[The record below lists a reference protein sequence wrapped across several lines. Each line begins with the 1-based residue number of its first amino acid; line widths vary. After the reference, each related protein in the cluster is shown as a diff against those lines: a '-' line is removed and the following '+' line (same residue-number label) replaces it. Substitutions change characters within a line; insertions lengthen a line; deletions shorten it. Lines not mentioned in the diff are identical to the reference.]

1 MERIFVWLVRITLS
15 VAAFS
20 VLILFFIYFFL
31 SQSLPNYNKTVQ
43 FSDLIAKTEV
53 VRDTA
58 NIPHIFGTNDHDTLF
73 ALGYVHAQD
82 RLWQMTM
89 LRRTA
94 QGRLS
99 ELFGEKTLSIDK
111 VVRRLGIYSAAHNS
125 ISALRPSTQLKLN
138 AYAQGVNA
146 RLKEINSGALGRG
159 APEFFIF
166 SNAIARWSPADSLA
180 IIKLMGLQMSSHL
193 ESEVLRAR
201 LSLILD
207 NDRLK
212 DILPDVPGPGQA
224 ILNDFASL
232 FPTLPRLQ
240 ANENMPQQAFSPF
253 KPIALSGASNAWAAL
268 PGRSASRGTL
278 LANDPHLSLTA
289 PSIWYLARLELETG
303 GVIGGTIPGVPIVLV
318 GRSAHLGWG
327 LTTANIDDT
336 DVYIE
341 KVNPNNPNEYLSLN
355 EFVPFIKKQS
365 IIKIKD
371 SISITIDLLWTENG
385 PVLPSSHYNLG
396 AITPEGYVTSVAW
409 TLLSAND
416 TSIEAAFDI
425 MASHSVQSAMK
436 ASRTYIA
443 PGQNLTLADRNQIAM
458 RTIGALPKRDPRNQS
473 RGRMPTAGWLSVNR
487 WQGMFDQSVNP
498 VFLNPIGGVL
508 GNTNNKYIDRP
519 FPEHI
524 SYDWSDTQRVQR
536 WVRLMQNR
544 EAHTRDSF
552 IEAQLDSIS
561 STARTILPLIG
572 AELWFQ
578 SKGTPFNKLLE
589 QRKVALNLLANW
601 NGEMNEH
608 LPEPLIYSAWIRA
621 LQVRLVQDE
630 LGPLSKEFSQVKPL
644 FIERVYRNID
654 GAGQWCDVVQSE
666 PIETCAAMAQLAL
679 DDALTELLNT
689 YSNDIDGLR
698 WGEAHQA
705 THDHPV
711 LGKIPVL
718 KWFVNIRHSTSGGD
732 NTLQRGKTI
741 GTGPNPYL
749 NVHAGAY
756 RGVYDFADPDSS
768 VFIISTGQSGHP
780 LSRHY
785 DNLAELWRRGEYV
798 PMSLDESLARAGAT
812 GVTTLSPTLAN
823 IGP

>member
-20 VLILFFIYFFL
+20 VLILFFVYFFL

-43 FSDLIAKTEV
+43 FSHLIAKTEV

-58 NIPHIFGTNDHDTLF
+58 NVPHIFATNDHDTLF

-99 ELFGEKTLSIDK
+99 ELFGKKTLSIDK
-111 VVRRLGIYSAAHNS
+111 VVRRLGIYGAAHNS
-125 ISALRPSTQLKLN
+125 VSALRPSTQLKLN

-224 ILNDFASL
+224 VLNDFASL

-303 GVIGGTIPGVPIVLV
+303 GVIGGTIPGVPVVLV

-341 KVNPNNPNEYLSLN
+341 KVNPENPNEYLSLN

-371 SISITIDLLWTENG
+371 STSITIDLLWTENG
-385 PVLPSSHYNLG
+385 PVLPSNHYNLG

-409 TLLSAND
+409 TLLSAHD

-436 ASRTYIA
+436 ASRAYVA
-443 PGQNLTLADRNQIAM
+443 PGQNLTLADKNQIAM

-498 VFLNPIGGVL
+498 VFLNPTGGVL

-578 SKGTPFNKLLE
+578 SKGTPFNRLLE

-689 YSNDIDGLR
+689 YSNDINGLR

-756 RGVYDFADPDSS
+756 RGVYDFADPNSS

-812 GVTTLSPTLAN
+812 GVTTLSPALEN

>member
-20 VLILFFIYFFL
+20 VLILFFVYFFL

-43 FSDLIAKTEV
+43 FSHLIAKTEV

-58 NIPHIFGTNDHDTLF
+58 NVPHIFATNDHDTLF

-99 ELFGEKTLSIDK
+99 ELFGKKTLSIDK
-111 VVRRLGIYSAAHNS
+111 VVRRLGIYGAAHNS
-125 ISALRPSTQLKLN
+125 VSALRPSTQLKLN

-224 ILNDFASL
+224 VLNDFASL

-303 GVIGGTIPGVPIVLV
+303 GVIGGTIPGVPVVLV

-341 KVNPNNPNEYLSLN
+341 KVNPENPNEYLSLN

-371 SISITIDLLWTENG
+371 STSITIDLLWTENG
-385 PVLPSSHYNLG
+385 PVLPSNHYNLG

-409 TLLSAND
+409 TLLSAHD
-416 TSIEAAFDI
+416 TSIEAAFDV

-436 ASRTYIA
+436 ASRAYVA
-443 PGQNLTLADRNQIAM
+443 PGQNLILADKNQIAM

-498 VFLNPIGGVL
+498 VFLNPTGGVL

-536 WVRLMQNR
+536 WVRLMQTR

-578 SKGTPFNKLLE
+578 SKGTPFNRLLE

-689 YSNDIDGLR
+689 YSNDINGLR

-756 RGVYDFADPDSS
+756 RGVYDFADPNSS

-812 GVTTLSPTLAN
+812 GVTTLSPALEN

>member
-20 VLILFFIYFFL
+20 VLILFFVYFFL

-43 FSDLIAKTEV
+43 FSHLIAKTEV

-58 NIPHIFGTNDHDTLF
+58 NVPHIFATNDHDTLF

-99 ELFGEKTLSIDK
+99 ELFGKKTLSIDK
-111 VVRRLGIYSAAHNS
+111 VVRRLGIYGAAHNS
-125 ISALRPSTQLKLN
+125 VSALRPSTQLKLN

-224 ILNDFASL
+224 VLNDFASL

-240 ANENMPQQAFSPF
+240 ANENMSQQAFSPF

-303 GVIGGTIPGVPIVLV
+303 GVIGGTIPGVPVVLV

-341 KVNPNNPNEYLSLN
+341 KVNPENPNEYLSLN

-371 SISITIDLLWTENG
+371 STSITIDLLWTENG
-385 PVLPSSHYNLG
+385 PVLPSNHYNLG

-409 TLLSAND
+409 TLLSAHD
-416 TSIEAAFDI
+416 TSIEAAFDV

-436 ASRTYIA
+436 ASRAYVA
-443 PGQNLTLADRNQIAM
+443 PGQNLILADKNQIAM

-498 VFLNPIGGVL
+498 VFLNPTGGVL

-561 STARTILPLIG
+561 PTARTILPLIG

-578 SKGTPFNKLLE
+578 SKGTPFNRLLE

-689 YSNDIDGLR
+689 YSNDINGLR

-756 RGVYDFADPDSS
+756 RGVYDFADPNSS

-812 GVTTLSPTLAN
+812 GVTTLSPALEN

>member
-1 MERIFVWLVRITLS
+1 M
-15 VAAFS
+15 
-20 VLILFFIYFFL
+20 
-31 SQSLPNYNKTVQ
+31 PNYNKTVQ
-43 FSDLIAKTEV
+43 FSHLIAKTEV

-58 NIPHIFGTNDHDTLF
+58 NVPHIFATNDHDTLF

-99 ELFGEKTLSIDK
+99 ELFGKETLSIDK
-111 VVRRLGIYSAAHNS
+111 VVRRLGIYGAAHNS
-125 ISALRPSTQLKLN
+125 VSALRPSTQLKLN

-224 ILNDFASL
+224 VLNDFASL

-240 ANENMPQQAFSPF
+240 ANENMSQQAFSPF

-303 GVIGGTIPGVPIVLV
+303 GVIGGTIPGVPVVLV

-341 KVNPNNPNEYLSLN
+341 KVNPENPNQYLSLN

-371 SISITIDLLWTENG
+371 STSVTIDLLWTENG
-385 PVLPSSHYNLG
+385 PVLPSNHYNLG

-409 TLLSAND
+409 TLLSAHD
-416 TSIEAAFDI
+416 TSIEAAFDV

-436 ASRTYIA
+436 ASRAYVA
-443 PGQNLTLADRNQIAM
+443 PGQNLILADKNQIAM

-498 VFLNPIGGVL
+498 VFLNPTGGVL

-561 STARTILPLIG
+561 PTARTILPLIG

-578 SKGTPFNKLLE
+578 SKRTPSNRLLE

-689 YSNDIDGLR
+689 YSNDINGLR

-756 RGVYDFADPDSS
+756 RGVYDFADPNSS

-812 GVTTLSPTLAN
+812 GVTTLSPALEN

>member
-58 NIPHIFGTNDHDTLF
+58 NVPHIFGTNDHDTLF

-303 GVIGGTIPGVPIVLV
+303 GVIGGTIPGVPVVLV

-371 SISITIDLLWTENG
+371 SIPITIDLLWTENG